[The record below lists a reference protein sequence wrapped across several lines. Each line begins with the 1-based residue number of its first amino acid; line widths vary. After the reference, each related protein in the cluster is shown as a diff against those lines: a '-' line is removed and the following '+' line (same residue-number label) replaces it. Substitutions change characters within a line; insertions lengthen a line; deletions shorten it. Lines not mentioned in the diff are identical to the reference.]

1 MDAYPHEL
9 SGGMCQRV
17 IIAMAVC
24 GHPKLIIADEP
35 TTALDVTVQ
44 AQVLELLKDLQ
55 KKLNTAILLI
65 THNLGVVWEMCDT
78 VMVMYAGNT
87 VEYADTKTLYQE
99 PLHPY
104 TWGLLDSM
112 PKLSSSAKEDLK
124 TIPGTPPD
132 LRLTG
137 YCCNFYNRCPYATE
151 ICKNQVPPLKEVAPG
166 HFVACH
172 RQDGEH
178 RLTRGEVNEDM
189 QKNVIMSVDH
199 LSKDFVIRGKK
210 LGEKNKLLHALSD
223 VSFDIYEGETL
234 GIIGESGC
242 GKSTLGRCLVK
253 LHKPSGGTI
262 TYNGKDLWNMPVYD
276 REAARRDIQMIFQDP
291 YSSLDP
297 RKTASYSIEEAMKV
311 HHIGDTARERRQ
323 KALEYLQEVG
333 LDIQHME
340 RYPHEFSGGQRQRV
354 NIARALTRWGAGKI
368 IVCDEAGIRPGR
380 FEYRHRSSTS
390 SAVCRSMF
398 NLTYVFISHDLGIIK
413 YISDRIM
420 IMYLGRVMEFY
431 TSEGIYADPKHPY
444 TQALLSAIPP
454 ESPFGEKRAPAAHR
468 RYPEPDRGSGRL
480 PARRPLP
487 ALHGSAAKRRSRNS
501 STPETDIWWQCFFIR
516 ITCLMPSHAEF
527 SVQKIPIR
535 EKTTAKQ
542 LLRLNTFI
550 KE

>member
-1 MDAYPHEL
+1 
-9 SGGMCQRV
+9 
-17 IIAMAVC
+17 
-24 GHPKLIIADEP
+24 
-35 TTALDVTVQ
+35 
-44 AQVLELLKDLQ
+44 
-55 KKLNTAILLI
+55 
-65 THNLGVVWEMCDT
+65 
-78 VMVMYAGNT
+78 
-87 VEYADTKTLYQE
+87 
-99 PLHPY
+99 
-104 TWGLLDSM
+104 
-112 PKLSSSAKEDLK
+112 
-124 TIPGTPPD
+124 
-132 LRLTG
+132 
-137 YCCNFYNRCPYATE
+137 
-151 ICKNQVPPLKEVAPG
+151 
-166 HFVACH
+166 
-172 RQDGEH
+172 
-178 RLTRGEVNEDM
+178 M

-354 NIARALTRWGAGKI
+354 NIARALSMEPKI
-368 IVCDEAGIRPGR
+368 IVCDEPV
-380 FEYRHRSSTS
+380 
-390 SAVCRSMF
+390 SALDVSIQAQVINLFRRLQKQF

-454 ESPFGEKRAPAAHR
+454 ESPFEKKSACRSPAISRARSGIRSAAR
-468 RYPEPDRGSGRL
+468 SQAA
-480 PARRPLP
+480 ARTAR
-487 ALHGSAAKRRSRNS
+487 SAAKRRSRNS
-501 STPETDIWWQCFFIR
+501 STPETDIWWHVSYTNNLPAAGFLR
-516 ITCLMPSHAEF
+516 
-527 SVQKIPIR
+527 
-535 EKTTAKQ
+535 TA
-542 LLRLNTFI
+542 LRLNTFI

>member
-1 MDAYPHEL
+1 
-9 SGGMCQRV
+9 
-17 IIAMAVC
+17 
-24 GHPKLIIADEP
+24 
-35 TTALDVTVQ
+35 
-44 AQVLELLKDLQ
+44 
-55 KKLNTAILLI
+55 
-65 THNLGVVWEMCDT
+65 
-78 VMVMYAGNT
+78 
-87 VEYADTKTLYQE
+87 
-99 PLHPY
+99 
-104 TWGLLDSM
+104 
-112 PKLSSSAKEDLK
+112 
-124 TIPGTPPD
+124 
-132 LRLTG
+132 
-137 YCCNFYNRCPYATE
+137 
-151 ICKNQVPPLKEVAPG
+151 
-166 HFVACH
+166 
-172 RQDGEH
+172 
-178 RLTRGEVNEDM
+178 M

-354 NIARALTRWGAGKI
+354 NIARALSMEPKI
-368 IVCDEAGIRPGR
+368 IVCDEPV
-380 FEYRHRSSTS
+380 
-390 SAVCRSMF
+390 SALDVSIQAQVINLFRRLQKQF

-454 ESPFGEKRAPAAHR
+454 ESPFEKKSACRSPAISRARSGIRSAAR
-468 RYPEPDRGSGRL
+468 SQAA
-480 PARRPLP
+480 ARTAR
-487 ALHGSAAKRRSRNS
+487 SAAKRRFRNS
-501 STPETDIWWQCFFIR
+501 STPETDIWWHVSYTNNLPAAISCGI
-516 ITCLMPSHAEF
+516 F
-527 SVQKIPIR
+527 SSENSYP
-535 EKTTAKQ
+535 
-542 LLRLNTFI
+542 
-550 KE
+550 